1 MITMQEIADLAGV
14 HKSTVDKVLHH
25 RPGVSDPVR
34 RKIQRLLDEYDYRP
48 NRAAQALQYR
58 KKQLK
63 IGIVLI
69 AVDALPFLQSGILK
83 GLKLYQ
89 EFNIKTEFVAV
100 RAWQWEKMAESLRSM
115 AERKFD
121 GVILSP
127 INAEVVREAVKE
139 LAEANIPFVTVNSD
153 LEHVPKLCYVGQDG
167 KMASCTA
174 ARLMAECIGGKGDIA
189 VVTSAIAEENNSY
202 YVKIREKYFIR
213 HMQEHYPEIRIVECI
228 ESMENAEITR
238 QKTAELLQRETEL
251 AGIYITC
258 GGVAD
263 VGKTVQLAGKAGK
276 IKIIGYET
284 YPQIVELMQEGCVT
298 ITIDSDIEQQGRL
311 SVQKLMDFLLDGIR
325 QEKDV
330 FTEVRIV
337 VKELL

>member
-1 MITMQEIADLAGV
+1 MITMQQIADLAGV

-25 RPGVSDPVR
+25 RPGVSAPVR
-34 RKIQRLLDEYDYRP
+34 RKIQQLLDEYDYRP

-63 IGIVLI
+63 IGIVLT
-69 AVDALPFLQSGILK
+69 AVDALPFLQSGVLK
-83 GLKLYQ
+83 GLKFYQ

-100 RAWQWEKMAESLRSM
+100 RTWQWDKMAETLRSM

-121 GVILSP
+121 GVILCP
-127 INAEVVREAVKE
+127 INAEAVREAVKQ
-139 LAEANIPFVTVNSD
+139 LAEADIPVVTVNSD
-153 LEHVPKLCYVGQDG
+153 LENVPKLCYVGQDG

-174 ARLMAECIGGKGDIA
+174 ARLMAECVGGKGKIA

-202 YVKIREKYFIR
+202 YVKMREAYFI
-213 HMQEHYPEIRIVECI
+213 HHIQQHYPNIEIVTCI
-228 ESMENAEITR
+228 ESMEDAAVTR
-238 QKTAELLQRETEL
+238 QKTAELLQREPEL

-263 VGKTVQLAGKAGK
+263 VGKTIQLAGKADS

-298 ITIDSDIEQQGRL
+298 LTIDSDIEQQGRL
-311 SVQKLMDFLLDGIR
+311 SVQVLMEFLLD
-325 QEKDV
+325 DV
-330 FTEVRIV
+330 KPEQDIFTDVRIV